1 MRATPRAL
9 CCFDFRRKERRGEEV
24 PNSSAKSP
32 SQLNTSPSESSHARG
47 FPPEST
53 PTSRSENAAWTLQ
66 RNRALTAGSPLEQ
79 PASKQ
84 SLSPSSPPAP
94 EGRGTPLHPTLGR
107 QERPSE
113 SERSRLPIGQ
123 INSPRH
129 GRLFSRGRVHAAH
142 ARGREEADKESQ
154 GSRVC
159 LQGEVWGDGSNLAL
173 EQHTHRPFHSAPPGH

>member
-1 MRATPRAL
+1 MQATPRAL

-53 PTSRSENAAWTLQ
+53 PTSRSENAASTLQ

-84 SLSPSSPPAP
+84 SLSPSFSSCPRRERHPTPPNFGTAGATVRVRAIPPAHRADSLTSP
-94 EGRGTPLHPTLGR
+94 RAPLLVGPSTRSPWSGQGRGR
-107 QERPSE
+107 QRVA
-113 SERSRLPIGQ
+113 GQ
-123 INSPRH
+123 PCLS
-129 GRLFSRGRVHAAH
+129 
-142 ARGREEADKESQ
+142 ARGGVGGRI
-154 GSRVC
+154 
-159 LQGEVWGDGSNLAL
+159 
-173 EQHTHRPFHSAPPGH
+173 